1 MNKKSPPRKALSLLH
16 LICKDRYI
24 EQIEGDLFELF
35 ERESSHRKARW
46 KFRWNLFGFFRP
58 RYMKGVDDY
67 QQLTPIAMIKNYIK
81 VAIRTLIKQRSYA
94 GINITGLA
102 IGLASCLLIVM
113 YITHEK
119 SYDKFYP
126 DLDRMYRVGV
136 GTTGSY
142 SPPMLA
148 KVMKDEI
155 RQVEVSTR
163 IQGLWESYFEIG
175 ERSFIQDGAGFGDQ
189 NTFLVFDT
197 EFVVG
202 DAQTALQAPDN
213 IVLTESL
220 ATKCFPDGAAMGK
233 TIKVD
238 GSNYKV
244 AAIVKDPP
252 KNTHFPYKFIAASLE
267 PGHHNW
273 TGNSVWTYAK
283 LQQGTAEDEVNL
295 RLQELY
301 IKYAGPEM
309 ITFTGHES
317 VEAWMAEN
325 PDRYYGF
332 SMHRVDD
339 IHLHKPNLSMG
350 ASGDYKNV
358 IVFSLIAMFILIIA
372 CVNYINMATAR
383 SAVRSKEV
391 GIRKAMGSYRSNI
404 IMQFLVESLLITL
417 VAVILAIVIATISL
431 DYFNQLTGREFDM
444 TDLFSVSN
452 LLSIG
457 GLLVIVGLLAGVY
470 PAYIISG
477 FSPLKALRG
486 QMQQAGR
493 KGLRSGLVAFQF
505 AISIFLV
512 ATTVVVY
519 QQVTYMQ
526 KQDLGVNI
534 DQTLIISNGS
544 VLEQKYEVLKTEL
557 EKLPGIEKVANMN
570 RTPFSMIGGWGYT
583 IPAQNNRQL
592 NPANVFVV
600 PGTEDVLDLELV
612 EGRFFEENRVTDT
625 AAVVINETFAK
636 QIGTESALGSIVSR
650 GDGEDYRIIG
660 IMRDFNFA
668 SARSE
673 IRPLIFRL
681 GHPNCEVGSYHQ
693 DRIIAKINSPDL
705 LKTLENIESAWGQHE
720 AVYPFEAEFLSE
732 SFQRLYDGERK
743 FGQVFNTFSLL
754 AIFIAFLGLF
764 ALTTFVLQKRFKEIA
779 VRKVLGASVS
789 SLLRMMIKDFT
800 ILVLIGGAVGI
811 AGAFFWL
818 DEWLQNYIYRIELSW
833 YLLTVPVVFTLFL
846 TWSIVSL
853 KSYKAAVANPS
864 NALKEE

>member
-1 MNKKSPPRKALSLLH
+1 MNKQSPPRRALRLLH
-16 LICKDRYI
+16 LVCKDRYV

-35 ERESSHRKARW
+35 EREQSQQKARW
-46 KFRWNLFGFFRP
+46 KFRWNLLGFFRP

-67 QQLTPIAMIKNYIK
+67 EQLTPIAMIKNYLK
-81 VAIRTLIKQRSYA
+81 VAIRTLIKQKSYA

-102 IGLASCLLIVM
+102 IGLASCMLIVM
-113 YITHEK
+113 YITHER

-126 DLDRMYRVGV
+126 NLDQMYRVGV

-148 KVMKDEI
+148 KVMQDEI
-155 RQVEVSTR
+155 RQVEVASR
-163 IQGLWESYFEIG
+163 ITGLWESYFEVG
-175 ERSFIQDGAGFGDQ
+175 DRSFVQTGSGFGDQ
-189 NTFLVFDT
+189 NTFKVFET
-197 EFVVG
+197 EFIAG
-202 DAQTALQAPDN
+202 DAETALIEPDN
-213 IVLTESL
+213 IVLTASL
-220 ATKCFPDGAAMGK
+220 AKKCFPNKSALNEV
-233 TIKVD
+233 IKVD
-238 GSNYKV
+238 GETYKV
-244 AAIVKDPP
+244 SAIVKDPP

-273 TGNSVWTYAK
+273 TGNSGFTYTKVQKGALESDINK
-283 LQQGTAEDEVNL
+283 QLQDI
-295 RLQELY
+295 Y

-317 VEAWMAEN
+317 VEEWMAEN
-325 PDRYYGF
+325 PNRYYGF
-332 SMHRVDD
+332 SVHRVDD

-358 IVFSLIAMFILIIA
+358 IVFSLIAIFILIIA

-404 IMQFLVESLLITL
+404 ISQFLVESLLITL
-417 VAVILAIVIATISL
+417 VAVLLAVTISLVSL

-444 TDLFSVSN
+444 KDLFSVSN
-452 LLSIG
+452 LLAIG
-457 GLLVIVGLLAGVY
+457 GLLVVVGLLAGVY

-505 AISIFLV
+505 AISIFLF

-519 QQVTYMQ
+519 QQVTHMQ
-526 KQDLGVNI
+526 TQELGLNT
-534 DQTLIISNGS
+534 DQTLVISNGVS
-544 VLEQKYEVLKTEL
+544 LDQKYEVFKTQL
-557 EKLPGIEKVANMN
+557 EQLPDIQKVANMN
-570 RTPFSMIGGWGYT
+570 RAPFSMIGDWGYT
-583 IPAQNNRQL
+583 IPDQKNRHF
-592 NPANVFVV
+592 NPANVFAI
-600 PGTEDVLDLELV
+600 PGAEKVLDLELI
-612 EGRFFEENRVTDT
+612 EGRFFEENRATDT
-625 AAVVINETFAK
+625 SAVVINETFAAE
-636 QIGTESALGSIVSR
+636 IGGENVIGSFVSR
-650 GDGEDYRIIG
+650 GEGEDYRIIG
-660 IMRDFNFA
+660 IMKDFNFE
-668 SARSE
+668 SARTD
-673 IRPLIFRL
+673 IGPLIFRL
-681 GHPNCEVGSYHQ
+681 GHPNSEVGMYHQ
-693 DRIIAKINSPDL
+693 NLVIAKVSSQNIAQ
-705 LKTLENIESAWGQHE
+705 TLQKIEEIWSQHVP
-720 AVYPFEAEFLSE
+720 VYPFEAEFLSQ
-732 SFQRLYDGERK
+732 SFQRLYEGERK
-743 FGQVFNTFSLL
+743 FGKVFTTFSFL

-800 ILVLIGGAVGI
+800 ILVLIGGVVGI
-811 AGAFFWL
+811 SAAFFWL
-818 DEWLQNYIYRIELSW
+818 SKWLQGYTYRIELSW
-833 YLLTVPVVFTLFL
+833 YLLVIPVLVTLML
-846 TWSIVSL
+846 TWAVVSL